1 MKNSRIPIGQFL
13 ANNRNKKFYEKRS
26 YPYRT
31 FFNKL
36 HELIKIVNINEKLS
50 YPYRTIFS

>member
-13 ANNRNKKFYEKRS
+13 ANNKNIKFYEKRS